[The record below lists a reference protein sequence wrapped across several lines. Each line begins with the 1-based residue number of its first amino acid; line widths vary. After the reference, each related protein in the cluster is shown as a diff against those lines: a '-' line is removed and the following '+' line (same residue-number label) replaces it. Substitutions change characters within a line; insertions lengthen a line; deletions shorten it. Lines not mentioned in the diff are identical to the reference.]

1 MIDILDNAIQLA
13 VASGCALW
21 ACILALR
28 HKSQTYFM
36 LASFYGTFALG
47 LLYWLLYLLV
57 NNYMSKIFYVSEL
70 SWIASYLFLLMLCQT
85 LPSKE
90 ERAYRPALVW
100 AIPLLTVGVVLYLVQ
115 FGEFFANITMCALLG
130 ICGWFATRGFLWAR
144 RQSGDEKKRQAF
156 YASILLLIILE
167 FALWVI
173 SCKWLGY
180 TLTNPYYWFD
190 FSITGVL
197 PLPMLAMRRMV
208 KL

>member
-1 MIDILDNAIQLA
+1 MIDILDNAIQLS
-13 VASGCALW
+13 VSFGCALW
-21 ACILALR
+21 AYILALR

-36 LASFYGTFALG
+36 VASFYGTFALG

-85 LPSKE
+85 LPGEE
-90 ERAYRPALVW
+90 ERAYHPALAW
-100 AIPLLTVGVVLYLVQ
+100 AIPLLTVGVILYLVQ
-115 FGEFFANITMCALLG
+115 TGEIFANIAMCSLLG

-144 RQSGDEKKRQAF
+144 RQSQNSKEKQVL

-167 FALWVI
+167 YGLWII

-180 TLTNPYYWFD
+180 SLKNPYYWFD
-190 FSITGVL
+190 FCITGVL